1 MLLSGSRMS
10 DRVTRRPAIERGRRV
25 AAATVATLALALAP
39 AMAQP
44 NLAQA
49 VGPTVAE
56 PSSPASAAYRFEQWE
71 LDAADGARR
80 YRVQLAV
87 PRRAAPAGGFPVLYM
102 LDGNAAFAALTAD
115 QLLALERDGMPPVI
129 VAIGYATNLRF
140 DTTARAYDYT
150 PPMPGPGP
158 TMDSG
163 AHDRPAGGADIFLA
177 LIEQQIKPAVRERV
191 AIDSARQSLWGH
203 SYGGLFVLHALLR
216 QPASFQRY
224 IAADPSF
231 WWQNGF
237 ILQEERQAAAVTPGA
252 CLLVMSGAS
261 AGNVNN
267 ANNANN
273 ANPASAAAGQ
283 APPPA
288 RAGIDPAAA
297 QRMREARRS
306 VPPETARLFVA
317 RQAQR
322 DGLRATWREFEGASH
337 GAMLGLSVGPALQ
350 VASSAPGASC
360 TLP

>member
-1 MLLSGSRMS
+1 MALPVSIKTGL
-10 DRVTRRPAIERGRRV
+10 V
-25 AAATVATLALALAP
+25 AAALAVAGLAAAP
-39 AMAQP
+39 SMAQP

-87 PRRAAPAGGFPVLYM
+87 PRRAAPPGGFPVLYM

-115 QLLALERDGMPPVI
+115 QLLALEREGTPPVI

-191 AIDSARQSLWGH
+191 AIDPARQSLWGH

-237 ILQEERQAAAVTPGA
+237 ILQEERQAAAIAPGT

-261 AGNVNN
+261 AGIAGNAGNAGNSNN
-267 ANNANN
+267 ANNAKPANP
-273 ANPASAAAGQ
+273 ANPASAAADQ

-322 DGLRATWREFEGASH
+322 DGLHATWREFEGASH
-337 GAMLGLSVGPALQ
+337 GAMLGLSIGPALQ

>member
-56 PSSPASAAYRFEQWE
+56 PSSPASAAYRLEQWE

-115 QLLALERDGMPPVI
+115 QLLALEREGTPPVI

-191 AIDSARQSLWGH
+191 AIDPARQSLWGH

-237 ILQEERQAAAVTPGA
+237 ILQEERQAAATAPGT
-252 CLLVMSGAS
+252 CLLGMSGAS
-261 AGNVNN
+261 AGN

-297 QRMREARRS
+297 QRMREARRA

-322 DGLRATWREFEGASH
+322 DGLHATWREFEGASH